1 VSKTLDAVAKS
12 KQAYVLAK
20 ATMETRMRQQMNEEL
35 SNIRTQIDIAV
46 RYAFDSG
53 ERKADI
59 LRALG
64 TKDYNTVNESLARTG
79 SVSKIVGIDPLDKV
93 YTLTG
98 DDTVVVLYDR
108 HGPSY
113 YSGEASF
120 TYRKLD
126 DGTYLFFS
134 LDSLWS
140 EDYKTRN
147 DVVAVLDGQKDGFYY
162 EELSAW
168 LAGTG

>member
-1 VSKTLDAVAKS
+1 MSKTLDAVTKS

-20 ATMETRMRQQMNEEL
+20 TTMETRMRQQMNDEL
-35 SNIRTQIDIAV
+35 ANIRTQIDIAV

-64 TKDYNTVNESLARTG
+64 TKDYNTVNASLSRTG
-79 SVSKIVGIDPLDKV
+79 NVSQIVGIDPLDRV

-98 DDTVVVLYDR
+98 DDTIVVAYDR
-108 HGPSY
+108 HGPNS
-113 YSGEASF
+113 YSGGASF

-147 DVVAVLDGQKDGFYY
+147 DVVAVLDGVKDGFYY

-168 LAGTG
+168 ISGK

>member
-1 VSKTLDAVAKS
+1 
-12 KQAYVLAK
+12 
-20 ATMETRMRQQMNEEL
+20 MRQQMNEEL

-79 SVSKIVGIDPLDKV
+79 QVSQIVGVDPLDRV
-93 YTLTG
+93 YTIVDSNTI
-98 DDTVVVLYDR
+98 VALYDN
-108 HGPSY
+108 HGPNG

-120 TYRKLD
+120 AYKKLD
-126 DGTYLFFS
+126 DGTYMFFS
-134 LDSLWS
+134 MDPLWS
-140 EDYKTRN
+140 DDYKTRN
-147 DVVAVLDGQKDGFYY
+147 DVVAVLDGQRDGFYY